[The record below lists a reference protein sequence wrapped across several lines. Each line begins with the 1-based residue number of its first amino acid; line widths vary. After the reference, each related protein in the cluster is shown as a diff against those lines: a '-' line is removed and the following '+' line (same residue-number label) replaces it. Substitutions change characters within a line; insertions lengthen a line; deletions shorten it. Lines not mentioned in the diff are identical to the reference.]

1 MEQWIIEFVLFL
13 KQLSYGGI
21 VLALSFEFVPAE
33 IVLPLAG
40 YWVYQGDFNLIL
52 TILAGTVGGTFGPI
66 TLYLL
71 GRYGGRPIIEK
82 VGKYFFIKPHHLE
95 KSERFFD
102 KYGSGVAFFG
112 RFVPGI
118 RTVVSIPCGMAKMS
132 LMKFSVYTFLAML
145 PITTVYV
152 YLGYLFGPKWEEVGA
167 MVKPYALYI
176 GIAMVLLLVLY
187 FLIKRSRRA
196 KAVSTHQD

>member
-1 MEQWIIEFVLFL
+1 MEDLIIQFVLFL

-40 YWVYQGDFNLIL
+40 YWVWQGDFDLYL

-71 GRYGGRPIIEK
+71 GRYGGRPAIEK
-82 VGKYFFIKPHHLE
+82 FGKYFFIKPHHLE
-95 KSERFFD
+95 KSERFFN

-112 RFVPGI
+112 RFVPGV

-145 PITTVYV
+145 PITAVYV
-152 YLGYLFGPKWEEVGA
+152 YLGYIFGPKWEEVGA
-167 MVKPYALYI
+167 AVKPYTLYI
-176 GIAMVLLLVLY
+176 GIALVLILGLY
-187 FLIKRSRRA
+187 FLVKRSRKV
-196 KAVSTHQD
+196 KAVSPRQD